1 MQKGVAVPKY
11 EITATTKLTWR
22 FTIEAESEAEAIEHV
37 ENNFTEYCLHDNP
50 SDEHDSVK
58 AKAVQ

>member
-1 MQKGVAVPKY
+1 MPKY